1 MTDNDIIRYHAAIA
15 QVRAMLRKKIIRMDE
30 FLAFEEKMRVK
41 YHLPL
46 NSIFR
51 DHMLI
56 TNHRAWRL

>member
-1 MTDNDIIRYHAAIA
+1 
-15 QVRAMLRKKIIRMDE
+15 MLRKKIIRMDE

-51 DHMLI
+51 DHLI
-56 TNHRAWRL
+56 IEGGILHIA